1 MKFPKPM
8 VVKLNIF
15 ETPQPDRHLIARCK
29 TEVYAK
35 SEVAAW
41 LKELREILEV
51 EVKAQEDA
59 NLPAHLQR
67 TSRGTLAREILEEWL
82 PAEEGGRE

>member
-1 MKFPKPM
+1 M

-15 ETPQPDRHLIARCK
+15 ETPQPDRHLIARSK

-41 LKELREILEV
+41 LKQLREELED
-51 EVKAQEDA
+51 ENIDLDSFDDREEAY
-59 NLPAHLQR
+59 QR
-67 TSRGTLAREILEEWL
+67 W
-82 PAEEGGRE
+82 